1 MDHPKTKITPAEQV
15 SSRGRVSSRTVLRNS
30 QHKLYR
36 PEFETGSER
45 SEKMWELM
53 AEYIDDEIPTIQK
66 TIVQHVEYTLARN
79 RFNFDKSSC
88 YLATAL
94 SIRDRLI
101 ESWND
106 TSKQFSLEDHKRVY
120 YMSLEFLMGRAMQNA
135 LVNLNLESRY
145 RDALME
151 VGFSLEELYEEEVDP
166 ALGNGGLGRLAAC
179 FLDSMATLDYPAWGY
194 GIRYDYGIFRQKIIQ
209 GFQVEVP
216 DYWLFRI
223 NPWEIERSDVA
234 YDVHFGGRTSKF
246 WEDGVERVRWE
257 HAETVVAVAYDTPIP
272 GYDTFNTI
280 NLRLWRSR
288 PTNEF
293 DFQAFNSGDYFKA
306 IEARQK
312 AEFITSV
319 LYPNDSTESGKE
331 LRLKQQY
338 FFSCA
343 TIQDVIRR
351 FRKKEGRH
359 WEELPDKVAIQLN
372 DTHPAISIPELL
384 RVLIDVHKLDW
395 QLAWRLT
402 TKVFSYTN
410 HTVLP
415 EALER
420 WSIDL
425 LGRLLP
431 RHLEIIYFINHI
443 FMEKVSEK
451 YLNDG
456 RKYEL
461 MREMSLIEESTPKM
475 VRMANLCIVSSHTV
489 NGVAALHSKLLVEQ
503 LFWHFNAFFPKKFQN
518 KTNGVT
524 PRRWIHCAN
533 RKLSDLF
540 SRRIGDYSWLTDMT
554 QLTDLEPMSEDAD
567 FQAEWRSIKQ
577 ENKEKL
583 AAWVKE
589 KTGIIIPTDA
599 LYDIMCKRIH
609 EYKRQHLFAL
619 YIVHRYLTIK
629 DMRPDQRA
637 HVVKRVF
644 MVGGKAAP
652 GYFAAK
658 KIIKMINAIGDVVNN
673 DRDIGDLMK
682 VVYLPNY
689 CVSAAQVILP
699 AADLNQQISTAGTEA
714 SGTGNMKFV
723 MNGAIII
730 GTLDGATVEIAE
742 EVGQDNM
749 FIFGAKVTEV
759 QALRQK
765 VQRGENASGA
775 RLTRVYNELLS
786 GRFGNPKDFGSVI
799 ETIRGNADF
808 YLVGY
813 DFYPYLDAQAR
824 VDEVYKDQ
832 AKWTKLSIWGS
843 IHMGKFSSD
852 RTIEEYAN
860 DIWHIGP
867 AAIPTPA
874 VSAISRVRSQP
885 FLYNPLE
892 VKLIKEDSG
901 VAQFADL
908 VSRLEEPED
917 QGPEDPYAAEEPEDF
932 EEVKDDEYK

>member
-1 MDHPKTKITPAEQV
+1 
-15 SSRGRVSSRTVLRNS
+15 
-30 QHKLYR
+30 
-36 PEFETGSER
+36 
-45 SEKMWELM
+45 MWELM

-66 TIVQHVEYTLARN
+66 SIVQHVEYTLARN

-106 TSKQFSLEDHKRVY
+106 TSKHFSLEDHKRVY

-151 VGFSLEELYEEEVDP
+151 VGFNLEELYEEEVDP

-179 FLDSMATLDYPAWGY
+179 FLDSLATLDYPAWGY
-194 GIRYDYGIFRQKIIQ
+194 GIRYDYGIFRQKIIH

-234 YDVHFGGRTSKF
+234 YDVHFGGHTTKY
-246 WEDGVERVRWE
+246 WEGSVERVRWNPS
-257 HAETVVAVAYDTPIP
+257 ETVVAVAYDTPIP

-293 DFQAFNSGDYFKA
+293 DFQAFNSGDYFRA

-319 LYPNDSTESGKE
+319 LYPNDATDSGKE

-338 FFSCA
+338 FFCCA

-351 FRKKEGRH
+351 FRKKEGRS
-359 WEELPDKVAIQLN
+359 WEELPERVAIQLN
-372 DTHPAISIPELL
+372 DTHPSISIPELL

-395 QLAWRLT
+395 QFAWKLVT
-402 TKVFSYTN
+402 PVFGYTN

-415 EALER
+415 EALEK

-443 FMEKVSEK
+443 FMEKVAEK
-451 YLNDG
+451 YLHDG

-461 MREMSLIEESTPKM
+461 MRAMSLVEESSPKM
-475 VRMANLCIVSSHTV
+475 VRMANLSIVASHSV
-489 NGVAALHSKLLVEQ
+489 NGVAKLHSKLLVEQ
-503 LFWHFNAFFPKKFQN
+503 LFWHFNAMYPKKFQN

-524 PRRWIHCAN
+524 PRRWVHCAN
-533 RKLSDLF
+533 RKLSDLL
-540 SRRIGDYSWLTDMT
+540 SRHVGDYSWLTDMR
-554 QLTDLEPMSEDAD
+554 QLVDLEPLCEDEG
-567 FQAEWRSIKQ
+567 FQQEWRDIKQ
-577 ENKEKL
+577 ENKVRL
-583 AAWVKE
+583 AAWVLHH
-589 KTGIIIPTDA
+589 TGVVIPTDA
-599 LYDIMCKRIH
+599 MYDIMCKRVH
-609 EYKRQHLFAL
+609 EYKRQHLFTL

-629 DMRPDQRA
+629 DMTPEQRVN
-637 HVVKRVF
+637 VVKRVF

-652 GYFAAK
+652 GYVIAK
-658 KIIKMINAIGDVVNN
+658 KIIKMINAIGDIVNN
-673 DRDIGDLMK
+673 DKDIGDLMK

-699 AADLNQQISTAGTEA
+699 AADLNQQISTAGMEA

-730 GTLDGATVEIAE
+730 GTMDGATVEIAE
-742 EVGQDNM
+742 EVGHDNM
-749 FIFGAKVTEV
+749 FIFGAKVEEV
-759 QALRQK
+759 PALRQK
-765 VQRGENASGA
+765 VSRGENRIGQ
-775 RLTRVYNELLS
+775 RLNRVYNELLS
-786 GRFGNPKDFGSVI
+786 GRFGNPKDFASVI
-799 ETIRGNADF
+799 EGIRGNTDY
-808 YLVGY
+808 YLVSY
-813 DFYPYLDAQAR
+813 DFYPYIEAQAKA
-824 VDEVYKDQ
+824 DEVYQDQ
-832 AKWTKLSIWGS
+832 FKWTRMSIWGA
-843 IHMGKFSSD
+843 IHMGMFSSD

-860 DIWHIGP
+860 EIWNISP

-885 FLYNPLE
+885 FLYNPRD
-892 VKLIKEDSG
+892 VKKIKEE
-901 VAQFADL
+901 AAIADIQVL
-908 VSRLEEPED
+908 ESTLEEEKV
-917 QGPEDPYAAEEPEDF
+917 
-932 EEVKDDEYK
+932 EVPLE